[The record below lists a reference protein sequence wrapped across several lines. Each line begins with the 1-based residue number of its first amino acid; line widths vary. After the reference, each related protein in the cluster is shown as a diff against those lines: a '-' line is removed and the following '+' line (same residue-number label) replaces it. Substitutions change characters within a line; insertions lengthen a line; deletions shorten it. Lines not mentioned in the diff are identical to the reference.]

1 MTVDCYDN
9 SGMDRCLSFQSITL
23 GSGLFMLSNFRNMST
38 AIGCD
43 TEVMAMKA
51 EIGWQLTRIA
61 DGKHTSVVGIE
72 IEWVVKNERRQQ
84 AKASTS
90 AYTCGSN
97 ADCTHSNNVQGYL
110 VKVSKG
116 TTIFNKDAKINWL
129 MLFGISVVN
138 ISAGLHTDFLCY
150 VDIDEY
156 KDPERYQ
163 CQRHRKL

>member
-138 ISAGLHTDFLCY
+138 ISA
-150 VDIDEY
+150 DIDEY